1 MATLNSLSPWAH
13 RRGEAGKKGHPIFRH
28 AFFRSTEEMAQL
40 SPVKGIV
47 ETAVHFE
54 KTDPLDD
61 AQRIEREGTERGLKT
76 GAFVAACWIK
86 PG

>member
-1 MATLNSLSPWAH
+1 MT
-13 RRGEAGKKGHPIFRH
+13 
-28 AFFRSTEEMAQL
+28 QL

-54 KTDPLDD
+54 KTDRLDD
-61 AQRIEREGTERGLKT
+61 AQRIEREGRERGLHT
-76 GAFVAACWIK
+76 GAFAAACWIK

>member
-1 MATLNSLSPWAH
+1 V
-13 RRGEAGKKGHPIFRH
+13 E
-28 AFFRSTEEMAQL
+28 
-40 SPVKGIV
+40 GIV

-54 KTDPLDD
+54 KTDDLDF
-61 AQRIEREGTERGLKT
+61 AQKIEGEGRERELNT

>member
-1 MATLNSLSPWAH
+1 
-13 RRGEAGKKGHPIFRH
+13 
-28 AFFRSTEEMAQL
+28 MAQL
-40 SPVKGIV
+40 SLVEGIV

-61 AQRIEREGTERGLKT
+61 VQRIEREGEERGLKT
-76 GAFVAACWIK
+76 GAFVAACGIK